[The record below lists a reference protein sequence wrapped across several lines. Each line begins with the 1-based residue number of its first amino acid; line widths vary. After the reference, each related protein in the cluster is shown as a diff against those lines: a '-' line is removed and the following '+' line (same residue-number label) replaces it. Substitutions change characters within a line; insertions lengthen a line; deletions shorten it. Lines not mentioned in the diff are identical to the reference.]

1 MFVQFFWST
10 AQPVAVYQKVTFK
23 ITLVLKMPQL
33 LYTNLSGNVYLQT
46 VSYATFLTHDLH
58 TCASNVAST
67 QLHGVWCHKTFFFE
81 YWLAH
86 NHHVLS
92 VTLLASATKKC
103 DFTVLRWKPFNPK
116 RRQSQLKTFKSPF
129 YFVMYWKQVTSCKRS
144 RFL

>member
-1 MFVQFFWST
+1 MFVQFFWRT

-23 ITLVLKMPQL
+23 ITLVLKMLQL

-58 TCASNVAST
+58 TCASNMAST
-67 QLHGVWCHKTFFFE
+67 QLHGVWCHKTFFFK

-86 NHHVLS
+86 KHHVLS

-103 DFTVLRWKPFNPK
+103 DFTVLKCKPFIPK
-116 RRQSQLKTFKSPF
+116 TRQSQLKTFKSPL

-144 RFL
+144 KFL

>member
-1 MFVQFFWST
+1 MFVQFFWRT

-23 ITLVLKMPQL
+23 ITLVLKMLQL

-58 TCASNVAST
+58 TCASNMAST
-67 QLHGVWCHKTFFFE
+67 QLHGVWCHKTFFFK

-92 VTLLASATKKC
+92 VTLLASATRKC
-103 DFTVLRWKPFNPK
+103 DFTVLKCKPFIPK
-116 RRQSQLKTFKSPF
+116 TRQSQLKTFKSPL

>member
-23 ITLVLKMPQL
+23 ITLVLKMLQL

-58 TCASNVAST
+58 TCASNMAST
-67 QLHGVWCHKTFFFE
+67 QLHGVRCHKTFFFK

-116 RRQSQLKTFKSPF
+116 RRQSQLKTFKSPL
-129 YFVMYWKQVTSCKRS
+129 YFAMYWKQVTSCKRS